1 MSESE
6 SLIAVY
12 MDIENAFPEFSG
24 EKLRY
29 VFDRLAGI
37 GSIAVCRGY
46 ADWTKLQH
54 KSKEALQWNVTTVH
68 LFTRG
73 GARKN
78 AADIAISVDAM
89 EELYL
94 VPAITTFVIV
104 SGDTDLAPLA
114 TRLRE
119 RGKEVIG
126 ISRRDA
132 ASPFLVRACS
142 DFIYLEDL
150 EPAAQ
155 KVEVSR
161 DELGEV
167 REVLAKA
174 LKERAGPNGW
184 LHAAALKNH
193 IQRQR
198 SGFDEKTH
206 GYKTFT
212 EFLEAFPDIV
222 EVARSSTG
230 IVTARLADTG
240 VPQPVQETS
249 ISEDEALPIEEVQP
263 ALTEDEAR
271 DLLVRAM
278 NSSKKA
284 NGEVDLAWLKP
295 TMKRM
300 APSFSEESLGYRR
313 FIDFIKAQEDLVRLA
328 QISPSQWKVHP
339 LSEHP
344 TKSNGS

>member
-29 VFDRLAGI
+29 ILDRLAGI

-46 ADWTKLQH
+46 ADWTKLQD
-54 KSKEALQWNVTTVH
+54 KSKEALEWNVTTVH

-73 GARKN
+73 VARKN

-155 KVEVSR
+155 EVEVSR

-174 LKERAGPNGW
+174 LKERADPSGW
-184 LHAAALKNH
+184 SHGGGLKSY
-193 IQRQR
+193 IQRVQP
-198 SGFDEKTH
+198 GFDEKEY

-212 EFLEAFPDIV
+212 EFLEAFPDMV
-222 EVARSSTG
+222 EVARSPTG
-230 IVTARLADTG
+230 LVKARLGETG
-240 VPQPVQETS
+240 VPQLVQETP
-249 ISEDEALPIEEVQP
+249 ISGDEALPIEEVQP
-263 ALTEDEAR
+263 ALSEDEAR

-300 APSFSEESLGYRR
+300 APSFSEESLGHLR
-313 FIDFIKAQEDLVRLA
+313 FIDFIKAQEDLVRLE
-328 QISPSQWKVHP
+328 QISPTQWKVHP
-339 LSEHP
+339 LSEGP
-344 TKSNGS
+344 TKSHGS